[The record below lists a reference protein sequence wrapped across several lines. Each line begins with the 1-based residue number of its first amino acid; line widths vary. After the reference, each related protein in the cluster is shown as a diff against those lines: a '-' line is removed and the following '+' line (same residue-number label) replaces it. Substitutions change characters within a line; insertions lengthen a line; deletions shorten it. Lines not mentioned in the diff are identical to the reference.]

1 MKAVVEELFKWLI
14 PFLCGSAVSM
24 LGTVLLYFKYIKEG
38 VQCLLRAEI
47 LRQYEKWEERGYCPI
62 YAKQALSREY
72 KAYHKLGGND
82 VATEKYHEIL
92 KLPDEPETEDEFDA

>member
-1 MKAVVEELFKWLI
+1 MIEEVIKWI
-14 PFLCGSAVSM
+14 VPFLCGSAVSA
-24 LGTVLLYFKYIKEG
+24 LGTIWLYFKYIKDG

-82 VATEKYHEIL
+82 VATEKYHDLL
-92 KLPDEPETEDEFDA
+92 KLPDEPEENESET

>member
-1 MKAVVEELFKWLI
+1 MTDEILKWLV
-14 PFLCGSAVSM
+14 PFFCGSSVSA
-24 LGTVLLYFKYIKEG
+24 LGTIWIYFKYIKDG

-72 KAYHKLGGND
+72 RAYHKLGGND

-92 KLPDEPETEDEFDA
+92 KLPDEPEDDELNMDA

>member
-1 MKAVVEELFKWLI
+1 MTDEIFKWLV
-14 PFLCGSAVSM
+14 PFFCGSSVSA
-24 LGTVLLYFKYIKEG
+24 LGTIWIYFKYIKDG

-72 KAYHKLGGND
+72 RAYHKLGGND

-92 KLPDEPETEDEFDA
+92 KLPDEPEDDELNMDA

>member
-1 MKAVVEELFKWLI
+1 MLEEFIKWI
-14 PFLCGSAVSM
+14 VPFLCGSAVSA
-24 LGTVLLYFKYIKEG
+24 LGTICLYFKYIKDG

-72 KAYHKLGGND
+72 RAYHKLGGND
-82 VATEKYHEIL
+82 VATEKYHDLL
-92 KLPDEPETEDEFDA
+92 KLPDEPEENESET

>member
-1 MKAVVEELFKWLI
+1 MTDEIFKWLV
-14 PFLCGSAVSM
+14 PFFCGSSVSA
-24 LGTVLLYFKYIKEG
+24 LGTIWIYFKYIKDG

-72 KAYHKLGGND
+72 RAYHKLGGND

-92 KLPDEPETEDEFDA
+92 KLPDEPEEDELNMDA

>member
-1 MKAVVEELFKWLI
+1 MIEEVIKWI
-14 PFLCGSAVSM
+14 VPFLCGSVVSA
-24 LGTVLLYFKYIKEG
+24 LGTIWIYFKYIKDG

-82 VATEKYHEIL
+82 VATALYKELMALHT
-92 KLPDEPETEDEFDA
+92 EPPAKGERV

>member
-1 MKAVVEELFKWLI
+1 MTDEIFKWLV
-14 PFLCGSAVSM
+14 PFFCGSSVSA
-24 LGTVLLYFKYIKEG
+24 LGTIWIYFKYIKDG

-72 KAYHKLGGND
+72 RAYHKLGGND

-92 KLPDEPETEDEFDA
+92 KLPDEPEDDELNMDS